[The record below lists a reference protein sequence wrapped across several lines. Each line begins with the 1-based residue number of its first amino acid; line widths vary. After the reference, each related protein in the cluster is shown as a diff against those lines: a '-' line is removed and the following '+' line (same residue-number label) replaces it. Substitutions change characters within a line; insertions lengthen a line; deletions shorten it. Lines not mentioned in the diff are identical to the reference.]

1 MEVEFRNL
9 GVWESSDAIAMFFG
23 ANEETYWGVV
33 GVDDAF
39 EVVYVMVIEIG
50 WVLMGVG
57 WDWIF

>member
-1 MEVEFRNL
+1 
-9 GVWESSDAIAMFFG
+9 MFFG

-57 WDWIF
+57 WD